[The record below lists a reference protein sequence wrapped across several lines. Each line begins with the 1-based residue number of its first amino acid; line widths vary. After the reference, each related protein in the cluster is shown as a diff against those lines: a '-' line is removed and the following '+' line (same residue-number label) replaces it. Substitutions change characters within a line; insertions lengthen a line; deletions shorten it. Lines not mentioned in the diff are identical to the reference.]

1 VFIYVFVEGE
11 GEKLKEDQKFQ
22 LVSPDPQI
30 FLTRS
35 VLSEKRSKA
44 RNQNLSRDNVGSS
57 YLTGSVTKSISS
69 VTLIPHNY
77 H

>member
-1 VFIYVFVEGE
+1 MFIYVFVEGE